1 MSESTT
7 CDILVMGGGPAGSTA
22 AALLAQQGRDVVLV
36 EKEAHPRFHIGE
48 SLLPGN
54 LRLFETL
61 GVLDQVRAIGVH
73 KPGAEFVSD
82 ETGQTIAFP
91 FRFALDA
98 RYTHAWQ
105 VRRST
110 LDELLFRNAAR
121 LGARTLE
128 HTRVRSVSLNPGG
141 RATVMADTPDGPIT
155 LQPRYVL
162 DATGRDAL
170 IATTQQLK
178 QSNKRNSTA
187 ALYAHFTGLT
197 PRAEDR
203 HGYVTI
209 HLTSDGWFWSIPL
222 PDGVTSVGFVGNQSA
237 FKGRRGTPSELFHD
251 RIRRSPTL
259 SARMTHAEPASEVFS
274 AANYSYRAS
283 AGFGRQHMLIGDA
296 YGFVDPMFST
306 GVMMAMV
313 GGERGAAVA
322 HVALDDPAKGLVMA
336 KNASRDLGR
345 AMDRISWLIYRIN
358 DPVLRQLFFNP
369 KNMFRMRDGLINL
382 LAGNLGGGLRAE
394 VPVYA
399 FKGVY
404 HVTRLLHRAGLI
416 KERAQAALH
425 TPSILPA
432 E

>member
-1 MSESTT
+1 MSNTVK
-7 CDILVMGGGPAGSTA
+7 CDVLVMGGGPAGSTA
-22 AALLAQQGRDVVLV
+22 AALLARQGRDVMLV
-36 EKEAHPRFHIGE
+36 EREAHPRFHIGE

-54 LRLFETL
+54 LRLFEAL
-61 GVLDQVRAIGVH
+61 GVLEEVRSIGVH

-82 ETGQTIAFP
+82 DTGQTIAFP

-105 VRRST
+105 VRRSD

-128 HTRVRSVSLNPGG
+128 QTRIRNVVLEPGG
-141 RATVMADTPDGPIT
+141 RATVMADAPDGPLTIR
-155 LQPRYVL
+155 PRYVL
-162 DATGRDAL
+162 DATGRDAV
-170 IATTQQLK
+170 IATDQKLK

-197 PRAEDR
+197 PRAPERD
-203 HGYVTI
+203 GFVTI
-209 HLTSDGWFWSIPL
+209 HLTDDGWFWSIPL
-222 PDGVTSVGFVGNQSA
+222 PAGVTSVGFVGNQSA
-237 FKGRRGTPSELFHD
+237 FKGRRGTPASLFHD

-259 SARMTHAEPASEVFS
+259 GARMMQAEQVSEVYS

-283 AGFGRQHMLIGDA
+283 AGYGPQHMLIGDA

-322 HVALDDPAKGLVMA
+322 HTALDNPARGLQMA
-336 KNASRDLGR
+336 ARASRDLGR

-358 DPVLRQLFFNP
+358 DPALRQLFFAPRNTL
-369 KNMFRMRDGLINL
+369 RMRDGLINL
-382 LAGNLGGGLRAE
+382 LAGNLGGGFRAE
-394 VPVYA
+394 LPVMA

-404 HVTRLLHRAGLI
+404 HVTRLLHRAGLVRA
-416 KERAQAALH
+416 KAQAALRQSPII
-425 TPSILPA
+425 TA